1 MRVNYFCENENK
13 KELCFIVSACSS
25 IEENE
30 SLMSLLLE
38 NITLNEY
45 SLHLIVTTNMFVPE
59 VSQCNEL

>member
-1 MRVNYFCENENK
+1 MRVNYFCESENK

-30 SLMSLLLE
+30 SLMGVLLE

-45 SLHLIVTTNMFVPE
+45 SLHLIVTANMFVLE
-59 VSQCNEL
+59 VSKSNEL